1 MKNRD
6 TGFSAPGATADL
18 LSSGTLV
25 PGVGQAPPDEDA
37 LNPSKR
43 QAQPDLLGLA
53 DLTIEGLQQRDCV
66 RYASSGFEQ
75 LAGSLDR
82 VHP

>member
-1 MKNRD
+1 MR
-6 TGFSAPGATADL
+6 
-18 LSSGTLV
+18 SGTLV
-25 PGVGQAPPDEDA
+25 PGVGQAPPDDDT
-37 LNPSKR
+37 LKPSNR

-53 DLTIEGLQQRDCV
+53 NLTIEGPQQRDCV
-66 RYASSGFEQ
+66 RHTSSGFQQ